1 MISQFFIL
9 SARGDVIIRRD
20 YLGNVPKVGQHLSAL
35 LQRPSAPALNP
46 PSR

>member
-20 YLGNVPKVGQHLSAL
+20 YLGNVPKVSGTSAG
-35 LQRPSAPALNP
+35 SGAAALGRQP
-46 PSR
+46 RRAS

>member
-20 YLGNVPKVGQHLSAL
+20 YVGNVPRGSAEVFF
-35 LQRPSAPALNP
+35 RNSKFWKEGWV
-46 PSR
+46 